1 MGRNLIKELPV
12 SERPRERMIK
22 CGANSLSNSELL
34 AIILKTGV
42 SGSSVYDLANDVLK
56 KVGDISNLSTV
67 SVQELM
73 SINGIGCAKALE
85 VMASI
90 ELGKRVFFSSSKFL
104 EKFSNSNDVYAKNK
118 YLFYGKK
125 QEYFYCLYLDS
136 KKELIERKLL
146 FMGTINKSIVH
157 PREIF
162 KEAYRL
168 SASSIVCM
176 HNHPSG
182 DKMPSMDDIILTNA
196 LVEIG
201 RLQQIPI
208 VDHMIFTDNSYYSF
222 YENGV
227 LGNEKSL

>member
-1 MGRNLIKELPV
+1 MGRSLIKEIPIG
-12 SERPRERMIK
+12 ERPRERLLK
-22 CGANSLSNSELL
+22 YGAGSLSNAELL
-34 AIILKTGV
+34 AIVLKTGV
-42 SGSSVYDLANDVLK
+42 RGSSVYDLANDVLK
-56 KVGDISNLSTV
+56 KVVDVSNLGSV

-73 SINGIGCAKALE
+73 SINGIGCAKAIELL
-85 VMASI
+85 ASV
-90 ELGKRVFFSSSKFL
+90 ELGKRVFFSSSKLL
-104 EKFSNSNDVYAKNK
+104 EKFSNSSDVYSKNK

-168 SASSIVCM
+168 SASSIICM

-182 DKMPSMDDIILTNA
+182 DRMPSMDDVILTNA

-208 VDHMIFTDNSYYSF
+208 VDHMIFTDDSYYSF

-227 LGNEKSL
+227 LGNEKII